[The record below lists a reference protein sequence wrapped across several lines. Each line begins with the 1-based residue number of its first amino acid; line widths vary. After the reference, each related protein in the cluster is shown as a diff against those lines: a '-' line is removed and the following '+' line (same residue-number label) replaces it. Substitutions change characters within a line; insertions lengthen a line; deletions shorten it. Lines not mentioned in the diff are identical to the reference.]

1 MKTEATIW
9 LTAITMI
16 MMQHSVAQHQLT
28 NGELDLQW
36 STLPDL
42 PDSLGVAGAF
52 VGISNGA
59 LVVAGGSNF
68 SKPLW
73 AGGKKQFLSSI
84 HVLHS
89 DGQGGYVWVD
99 GGRLPVA
106 VSNGSAVC
114 VAGGVLCIGGS
125 TTNGDIADILLLRWN
140 SDERKVEIV
149 PYPPLPDVC
158 SYSAAVAID
167 ETVYVAGGKNDA
179 FPDGMRH
186 FWRLDSR
193 LANKANWERLPD
205 LPSNVFSTVL
215 AAQHDGYGLCI
226 FQYSGKSASK
236 YSTAVYVYP
245 IHERSSPAWSEK
257 APMPHATL
265 AATAVGKDDYE
276 VLVFGGSDGHNIA
289 NRLALKDDYHLS
301 KSIIKYDAVND
312 AWCPI
317 GDMPIGIVSTTAVWW
332 NGLLVLPGG
341 ELGNAMRTNKVL
353 ALKIG
358 DAK

>member
-1 MKTEATIW
+1 MKTEATVW

-16 MMQHSVAQHQLT
+16 MMQHSVAQQQLT
-28 NGELDLQW
+28 NGELALQW

-52 VGISNGA
+52 VGISNGT

-99 GGRLPVA
+99 GGSLPVA

-114 VAGGVLCIGGS
+114 VAGGILCIGGS
-125 TTNGDIADILLLRWN
+125 TTNGDIADVLLLRWN

-149 PYPPLPDVC
+149 RYPSLPNAC

-167 ETVYVAGGKNDA
+167 DTVYVTGGKNEA
-179 FPDGMRH
+179 FPDGMCQ
-186 FWRLDSR
+186 FLRLDSS
-193 LANKANWERLPD
+193 LGSEANWEHLPD
-205 LPSNVFSTVL
+205 LPLNVFSGVL
-215 AAQHDGYGLCI
+215 VAQHDGYGLCI
-226 FQYSGKSASK
+226 FQYSGKSASE
-236 YSTAVYVYP
+236 YSTAVYAYP
-245 IHERSSPAWSEK
+245 VHGRSSHAWIEK
-257 APMPHATL
+257 SPMPYATL
-265 AATAVGKDDYE
+265 AATAVGRDDHE

-301 KSIIKYDAVND
+301 KGIIKYNAVND
-312 AWCPI
+312 TWCPI
-317 GDMPIGIVSTTAVWW
+317 GDMPLGIVSTTAVWW
-332 NGLLVLPGG
+332 NGLLVFPGG

-358 DAK
+358 GAK